1 MIAFSFPK
9 SITAPSSPIPLI
21 VDGFSIG
28 KFFVRIS
35 IKPNSPISESSVLDI
50 FLFSRIIYECFSPQR

>member
-35 IKPNSPISESSVLDI
+35 IKPNKLLIPIILKELGNK
-50 FLFSRIIYECFSPQR
+50 F